1 MSTDEKKFLV
11 SPGPLWKRIMKRTRN
26 RYRPVI
32 GWISPKGRVSIFDNG
47 TFMVR
52 GKIKDGKVVSDF
64 DRDELNIGL
73 VALGT
78 INPQYRDVQ
87 IPVKDKE
94 NIRKKYLMMKQFRD
108 NLPHKKT

>member
-11 SPGPLWKRIMKRTRN
+11 SPGPLWKRIIKRTRN
-26 RYRPVI
+26 SYRPVI

-52 GKIKDGKVVSDF
+52 GKIKDRKLMKDF
-64 DRDELNIGL
+64 DLNELNLGL

-87 IPVKDKE
+87 IPVG
-94 NIRKKYLMMKQFRD
+94 D
-108 NLPHKKT
+108 NEKTERNH